1 MSTYRIVVSKL
12 MVMEQD
18 EQYIRMIDQT
28 DPLLYAEDYPDGE
41 TPYFKGPSSNTWFK
55 CEVVDE

>member
-12 MVMEQD
+12 TVMEQD

-28 DPLLYAEDYPDGE
+28 DPLLYGQDYSDGE
-41 TPYFKGPSSNTWFK
+41 TPYFKGPSSDTWFK